1 MLKDYRGQSKATVV
15 L

>member
-1 MLKDYRGQSKATVV
+1 MLKDYKGQSKATDV